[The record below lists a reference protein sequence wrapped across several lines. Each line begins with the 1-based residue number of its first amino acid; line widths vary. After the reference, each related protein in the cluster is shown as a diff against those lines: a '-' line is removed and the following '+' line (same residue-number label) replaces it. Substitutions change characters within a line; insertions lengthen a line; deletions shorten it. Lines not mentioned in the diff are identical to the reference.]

1 MLFKDIKQNCPVY
14 ILNKQDM
21 TFTEGKAARVG
32 FSKMEMNPKTGKT
45 EMIID
50 VDVEANGV
58 TANYAFPD
66 SLSLSYANNL
76 VFSTDTEGIVREL
89 EAMHNGAERFLA
101 QVEQQKSILEKSKAL
116 LTELNPVYK
125 ERKATEQRFEKL
137 EGSMARMEQM
147 MTEFLKEWK
156 K

>member
-66 SLSLSYANNL
+66 SLSLS
-76 VFSTDTEGIVREL
+76 
-89 EAMHNGAERFLA
+89 
-101 QVEQQKSILEKSKAL
+101 
-116 LTELNPVYK
+116 
-125 ERKATEQRFEKL
+125 
-137 EGSMARMEQM
+137 
-147 MTEFLKEWK
+147 
-156 K
+156 

>member
-1 MLFKDIKQNCPVY
+1 
-14 ILNKQDM
+14 
-21 TFTEGKAARVG
+21 
-32 FSKMEMNPKTGKT
+32 
-45 EMIID
+45 
-50 VDVEANGV
+50 
-58 TANYAFPD
+58 
-66 SLSLSYANNL
+66 
-76 VFSTDTEGIVREL
+76 
-89 EAMHNGAERFLA
+89 MHNGAERFLA

>member
-21 TFTEGKAARVG
+21 SFTEGKAARVG

-45 EMIID
+45 EMMID
-50 VDVEANGV
+50 IDVEANGV
-58 TANYAFPD
+58 TGNYAFPD
-66 SLSLSYANNL
+66 NLSISYANNL
-76 VFSTDTEGIVREL
+76 VFSTDTDGIVREL
-89 EAMHNGAERFLA
+89 ESMHNGAERFLA
-101 QVEQQKSILEKSKAL
+101 QVEQQKTILEKSKAL